1 VIPVLDNLLRE
12 LAPQVLGAVVRRFR
26 DFAAAEDAVQEALL
40 AASVQWPRDGLP
52 ASPRGWLI
60 HVAARR
66 LTDEIRAEIAR
77 RRREAVV
84 MLEMTPEAAP
94 PPDAVVPA
102 DQDDTLNLLVMCCHP
117 ALTRPSAIALTLR
130 AVGGLSTAEIARAF
144 LVPEPTMAQ
153 RISRAKASIKAS
165 GIPLSRPSPVEL
177 NDRLDAV
184 LHVLYLIFNEGYTAT
199 GGATLRVPTCPPST
213 PKPHGPKTPTGRR
226 FWRSTAYSSGSPT
239 IRWSR

>member
-1 VIPVLDNLLRE
+1 M
-12 LAPQVLGAVVRRFR
+12 QSRRHCWR
-26 DFAAAEDAVQEALL
+26 PAC
-40 AASVQWPRDGLP
+40 SGRDGLP

-165 GIPLSRPSPVEL
+165 GIPLSRPSPVKL